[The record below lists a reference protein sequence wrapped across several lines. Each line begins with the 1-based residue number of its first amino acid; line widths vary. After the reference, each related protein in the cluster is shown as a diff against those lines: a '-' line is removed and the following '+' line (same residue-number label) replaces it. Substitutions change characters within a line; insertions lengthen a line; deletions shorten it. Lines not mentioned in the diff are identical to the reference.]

1 MIVYHTLYCIIFLL
15 FFMLRLPPR
24 STRTD
29 TLFPY
34 TTLFRSPGS
43 HRRWRA
49 PRRWNLLICSARS
62 HAAFQGD
69 AQYTRW
75 IKRTAS
81 APVDIHK
88 KLIELLHIEDI
99 GGGQECAQTHS
110 LPSELC
116 VDDGARRDVPDALIH
131 DALVI
136 DRQSTRMNSSH

>member
-1 MIVYHTLYCIIFLL
+1 MCV
-15 FFMLRLPPR
+15 FFCKHKTAYEMRI
-24 STRTD
+24 SD
-29 TLFPY
+29 W
-34 TTLFRSPGS
+34 SS
-43 HRRWRA
+43 DVCSSD
-49 PRRWNLLICSARS
+49 LICSARS

-99 GGGQECAQTHS
+99 GGGQECAQTPS

-116 VDDGARRDVPDALIH
+116 VDDGASRDVPDALIH
-131 DALVI
+131 DEIGRAHV
-136 DRQSTRMNSSH
+136 